1 MCTRGRQQNH
11 LKILLWYTKS
21 DCTRLV
27 EHLRHKRRAE
37 EPFPYN
43 PFPQQ
48 PEKKNNGQD
57 WNPPGI
63 MKQDRVQKTE
73 EQNEKQMQGG
83 KQTRSTCRNLDI
95 TWRDRRM
102 SALQEDCTP
111 GRTAPILCKPA
122 KKTHQKTETHLL
134 NRVMDFCGCKLLYT
148 WTKVYASKAR
158 ISKIWAFPPYSHPK
172 TVSRKYLPT
181 HSLPYNFMQLSF

>member
-27 EHLRHKRRAE
+27 GHLRHKRRAE

-48 PEKKNNGQD
+48 PEKK
-57 WNPPGI
+57 I
-63 MKQDRVQKTE
+63 MGRIETLLASCNRTE
-73 EQNEKQMQGG
+73 CRKLKNKMRNRCQGG
-83 KQTRSTCRNLDI
+83 KQTKSTCRNLDI